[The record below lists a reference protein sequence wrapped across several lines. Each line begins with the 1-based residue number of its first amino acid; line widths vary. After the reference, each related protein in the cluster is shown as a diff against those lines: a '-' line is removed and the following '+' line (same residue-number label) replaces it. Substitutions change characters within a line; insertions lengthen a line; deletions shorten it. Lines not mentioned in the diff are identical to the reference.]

1 MATYVATKDSIER
14 KWLVID
20 AEGMVLGR
28 LATEVAKLLR
38 GKHKPTYTPFLD
50 TGDNVIVI
58 NASKIVL
65 TGKKLDD
72 KLYRHHSGF
81 PGGLKEIDYRT
92 LMAKNPEKALELA
105 VKGML
110 PKNSLGRQMFRKLHV
125 YAGPEHEQT
134 ALVPGK
140 GKITINGKDIDDYF
154 GLDTLKLIVRQPLAA
169 TQTEDK
175 FDVIV
180 KAIGGGI
187 SGQAGAIRHGI
198 ARALVEAD
206 EESYKAVLKESG
218 FLTRD
223 ARMKERKKPGL
234 KKARKASQ
242 FSKR

>member
-1 MATYVATKDSIER
+1 MGTYVATKDSIER

-58 NASKIVL
+58 NASKIIL

-81 PGGLKEIDYRT
+81 PGGMKEIDYRT
-92 LMAKNPEKALELA
+92 LMAKNPEKAVELA

-125 YAGPEHEQT
+125 YAGPEHEQ
-134 ALVPGK
+134 
-140 GKITINGKDIDDYF
+140 
-154 GLDTLKLIVRQPLAA
+154 AA
-169 TQTEDK
+169 Q
-175 FDVIV
+175 
-180 KAIGGGI
+180 
-187 SGQAGAIRHGI
+187 
-198 ARALVEAD
+198 
-206 EESYKAVLKESG
+206 
-218 FLTRD
+218 
-223 ARMKERKKPGL
+223 KPEVYT
-234 KKARKASQ
+234 
-242 FSKR
+242 F

>member
-81 PGGLKEIDYRT
+81 PGGMKEIDYRT

-134 ALVPGK
+134 A
-140 GKITINGKDIDDYF
+140 
-154 GLDTLKLIVRQPLAA
+154 Q
-169 TQTEDK
+169 
-175 FDVIV
+175 
-180 KAIGGGI
+180 
-187 SGQAGAIRHGI
+187 
-198 ARALVEAD
+198 
-206 EESYKAVLKESG
+206 
-218 FLTRD
+218 
-223 ARMKERKKPGL
+223 KPEVHT
-234 KKARKASQ
+234 
-242 FSKR
+242 F

>member
-1 MATYVATKDSIER
+1 MGTYVATKDSIER

-58 NASKIVL
+58 NASKVVL

-81 PGGLKEIDYRT
+81 PGGMKEIDYRT
-92 LMAKNPEKALELA
+92 LMAKNPEKAVELA

-125 YAGPEHEQT
+125 YAGAEYEQSAQKPEVYT
-134 ALVPGK
+134 
-140 GKITINGKDIDDYF
+140 F
-154 GLDTLKLIVRQPLAA
+154 
-169 TQTEDK
+169 
-175 FDVIV
+175 
-180 KAIGGGI
+180 
-187 SGQAGAIRHGI
+187 
-198 ARALVEAD
+198 
-206 EESYKAVLKESG
+206 
-218 FLTRD
+218 
-223 ARMKERKKPGL
+223 
-234 KKARKASQ
+234 
-242 FSKR
+242 

>member
-81 PGGLKEIDYRT
+81 PGGMKEIDYRS
-92 LMAKNPEKALELA
+92 LIAKNPEKAVELA

-125 YAGPEHEQT
+125 YAGPEHEQ
-134 ALVPGK
+134 
-140 GKITINGKDIDDYF
+140 
-154 GLDTLKLIVRQPLAA
+154 AA
-169 TQTEDK
+169 Q
-175 FDVIV
+175 
-180 KAIGGGI
+180 
-187 SGQAGAIRHGI
+187 
-198 ARALVEAD
+198 
-206 EESYKAVLKESG
+206 
-218 FLTRD
+218 
-223 ARMKERKKPGL
+223 KPEVHT
-234 KKARKASQ
+234 
-242 FSKR
+242 F

>member
-125 YAGPEHEQT
+125 YAGPEHEQ
-134 ALVPGK
+134 
-140 GKITINGKDIDDYF
+140 
-154 GLDTLKLIVRQPLAA
+154 AA
-169 TQTEDK
+169 Q
-175 FDVIV
+175 
-180 KAIGGGI
+180 
-187 SGQAGAIRHGI
+187 
-198 ARALVEAD
+198 
-206 EESYKAVLKESG
+206 
-218 FLTRD
+218 
-223 ARMKERKKPGL
+223 KPEVHT
-234 KKARKASQ
+234 
-242 FSKR
+242 F

>member
-72 KLYRHHSGF
+72 KIYRHHSGF
-81 PGGLKEIDYRT
+81 PGGMKEIDYRT
-92 LMAKNPEKALELA
+92 LIAKNPEKAVELA

-125 YAGPEHEQT
+125 YAGPEHEQ
-134 ALVPGK
+134 
-140 GKITINGKDIDDYF
+140 
-154 GLDTLKLIVRQPLAA
+154 AA
-169 TQTEDK
+169 Q
-175 FDVIV
+175 
-180 KAIGGGI
+180 
-187 SGQAGAIRHGI
+187 
-198 ARALVEAD
+198 
-206 EESYKAVLKESG
+206 
-218 FLTRD
+218 
-223 ARMKERKKPGL
+223 KPEVYT
-234 KKARKASQ
+234 
-242 FSKR
+242 F

>member
-58 NASKIVL
+58 NASKVVL

-81 PGGLKEIDYRT
+81 PGGMKEIDYRT
-92 LMAKNPEKALELA
+92 LMAKNPEKAVELA

-125 YAGPEHEQT
+125 YAGPAHEQT
-134 ALVPGK
+134 A
-140 GKITINGKDIDDYF
+140 
-154 GLDTLKLIVRQPLAA
+154 Q
-169 TQTEDK
+169 
-175 FDVIV
+175 
-180 KAIGGGI
+180 
-187 SGQAGAIRHGI
+187 
-198 ARALVEAD
+198 
-206 EESYKAVLKESG
+206 
-218 FLTRD
+218 
-223 ARMKERKKPGL
+223 KPEVYT
-234 KKARKASQ
+234 
-242 FSKR
+242 F